1 MSDGWSIVYE
11 DFDPAGEGLR
21 EALCTLGNGYFCT
34 RGAAPETE
42 ADEFHYPGTY
52 LAGGYNRLN
61 TEMAG
66 RTVQNEDLVN
76 LPNWLCLTFR
86 IGGSNWFRLQ
96 GVDVLSYRQELDI
109 RQGVLYRQIRFQD
122 KDARI
127 VRLSERR
134 LVSMANPHLAALETT
149 LTAENW
155 SGLIEIRSALDGRV
169 INAGVERY
177 RSLNNKHLQ
186 PLETRIVN
194 EDTIFLKVQTTQSEL
209 RVAQTA
215 RTRVFQR
222 GEPQVTER
230 HKVEEPGYIA
240 DDITLYME
248 QGSSVS
254 IEKTISLFTSRD
266 PAISECGHDSRKALT
281 RAGSFDALLEK
292 HRIAWQLL
300 GRRFNSEGEFAHPEG
315 ERVAMIVRL
324 HLLHLL
330 QTVSPHTA
338 ELDVG
343 VPARGWHGEAY
354 RGHIFWDELFIFPL
368 LNFRIPEITRALL
381 LYRCRRLDEARAAAQ
396 RAGYRGAMYPWQ
408 SGSNGREETQTVHLN
423 PRSGRWLPDSS
434 HLQRHVNLAIAYN
447 VWQYFQATLDMEFL
461 SYHGAEMFLEIA
473 RFWASIATYNPKL
486 DRYEILGVMG
496 PDEYHEA
503 YPNSDKGGLN
513 NNAYTNI
520 MAVWVLSRA
529 IELMDLLSDYRS
541 KEICKAINLN
551 QEELNHWQDIT
562 RKMRVCFHDDGII
575 SQFEG
580 YEKLEELD
588 WDAYREKYGD
598 IHRMDRILEAEGDSA
613 NNYKLSKQGDVLMLF
628 YLFSPEAIEELLQ
641 KLGYEFDVSYIPKNI
656 DYYMHRTSH
665 GSTLSRIVHSWVL
678 ARSDRARSWKFF
690 TEALE
695 SDISDSQG
703 GTTKEGIHLGAMAGS
718 VDLIQQ
724 GYTGIEMH
732 GDALR
737 FDPCLPDEIRQ
748 LRMRIRY
755 RDHLLMLV
763 INHEKLKV
771 TSIKPRQKS
780 IKIGVGSEYHELI
793 GGETKEFDL
802 APAETA

>member
-1 MSDGWSIVYE
+1 MSNGWSIVYE

-86 IGGSNWFRLQ
+86 IGDGNWFRLQ
-96 GVDVLSYRQELDI
+96 GVEVLSYRQELDI
-109 RQGVLYRQIRFQD
+109 RQGVLYRQMRFQD

-177 RSLNNKHLQ
+177 RSLNSKHLE

-194 EDTIFLKVQTTQSEL
+194 EDTIFLKVQTNQSQL
-209 RVAQTA
+209 RIAQSA

-222 GEPQVTER
+222 GEPQITER

-248 QGSSVS
+248 QGSSVA
-254 IEKTISLFTSRD
+254 IEKVVSLFTSRD

-281 RAGSFDALLEK
+281 RAGSFDVLLEK

-324 HLLHLL
+324 HLFHLL

-354 RGHIFWDELFIFPL
+354 RGHVFWDELFIFPL

-486 DRYEILGVMG
+486 DRFEILGVMG

-529 IELMDLLSDYRS
+529 LELMDLLSDYRS
-541 KEICKAINLN
+541 KEICKAINLT

-562 RKMRVCFHDDGII
+562 RKMRVCFHNDGII

-641 KLGYEFDVSYIPKNI
+641 KLGYEFDASFIPKNI

-695 SDISDSQG
+695 SDVSDSQG

-737 FDPCLPDEIRQ
+737 FDPCLPDEIQQ

-771 TSIKPRQKS
+771 TSIKPRQKP
-780 IKIGVGSEYHELI
+780 IKIGVGGEYYELT
-793 GGETKEFDL
+793 GGETKEFNL
-802 APAETA
+802 VPAETA